1 MAEEIGS
8 LKVRLALSTGTFD
21 SGMKRVGTQIKSID
35 GDFKAS
41 AAEAAAMGTEYDGL
55 GQKGKMLA
63 EKLEVQ
69 QSACVAYRL
78 KMDEMRKHTEQ
89 YEKTQQELTGKVE
102 QAKTAYRQA
111 ETELKK
117 HEAAG
122 DQNEETMS
130 RLKTQVDK
138 LKAEY
143 EKLDNQR
150 KAVNRNLNNER
161 TALINTE
168 KAYHDMREQTAQ
180 TRQELNRTEKEI
192 NRQSSAWGRLGEK
205 AGKVEANF
213 GGVVG
218 KLDKIGNTATIA
230 MTAPIT
236 AGMYKATEA
245 AMAYEDG
252 LAKIGTI
259 ADTDKKS
266 LQQLSNEML
275 EISNATGVAIDQLTE
290 AEYQALSSGVATEKS
305 TEFLSVSAKAAKAG
319 FTDLT
324 TAVDG
329 ATNVLNAWGLGA
341 ENATDVYNKMIK
353 AQDVGKTDLGKIAAN
368 IGNVASTAAGLNI
381 SIDET
386 LAAMAAL
393 TQGGIETSSAF
404 SMLNQV
410 LANVLK
416 PTADAKKQAKALGL
430 EFDAA
435 AIKSK
440 GLAGFL
446 ADVEAKAGGNETAI
460 ARLFGSVEAY
470 KAVASLAGKQ
480 SGAFASALDAIKNS
494 SGAVDAN
501 FEKVNNTSGAKLR
514 ATLNKL
520 QNTAV
525 KFGETMMPTVNRL
538 LDAADGVANSLANMD
553 EKARSNVVFGAG
565 ALAAIGP
572 TAKALGGLSKTV
584 AGVAGTLGKVSKA
597 GGIAGFL
604 GAANPVG
611 LALGLGT
618 ATLAAIG
625 LVTQLA
631 EANTESA
638 KIRERLE
645 NVEIGLDDD
654 SRAEFKNEVEKATE
668 AGRKIIEIEAKVN
681 AEKEGITE
689 SLESMLA
696 DDKFTKG
703 EKNKLR
709 KQINGWIDDAISGV
723 ELDMQAKQT
732 ELISAL
738 DGIGLSEEAKAGIVE
753 ATKEKGKATVEELEG
768 YRAEL
773 NELMESAKTGTEG
786 WTADKIERFNELLGL
801 IAAAKAEI
809 ETANSGLESYYKAK
823 KQYIESG
830 NGTPEEA
837 TANMKLGLEIAADW
851 KTNEEKIRGE
861 AVSEK
866 QDACDIIQEA
876 FDSQTDGVTY
886 LDVQL
891 AQENLNFAIKQD
903 DEIKQEYSDKV
914 KKTIDEAF
922 AAAAGNIDGG
932 SERLSEFVS
941 DYINLGFLQSLD
953 SSEEYDTASKAVQ
966 DKLKT
971 VLSNVTGTDMSN
983 VDVAG
988 MIEDGTLDIF
998 VGKYITQLQESMT
1011 TELES
1016 GDFNP
1021 MLEMLKG
1028 SLANG
1033 SLDGVDVSGL
1043 SDNVKA
1049 LFGMVDLSQATG
1061 EITKD
1066 IWAPFASD
1074 MVENG
1079 GEAQTAMVKV
1089 NQGCI
1094 DATKKVWD
1102 INSPSGV
1109 MKEIFRYIMEGGGL
1123 GITENAGLI
1132 TGPFADIANNDMPQF
1147 GRDMIDRL
1155 ISGINERAISL
1166 KNAVSTAIRDAID
1179 AGKLQV
1185 GDGIRIPVKLDYEDP
1200 ETKKYGRMLG
1210 I

>member
-275 EISNATGVAIDQLTE
+275 EISNATGVAIEQLTE

-446 ADVEAKAGGNETAI
+446 ADVEDKAGGNETAI

-773 NELMESAKTGTEG
+773 DELMESAKTGTEG

-809 ETANSGLESYYKAK
+809 EVANQDLSGYYENRLKFLSTGEASTEQATATLQIGLDMKLQEYNSEETTRKDAESKLTEAK
-823 KQYIESG
+823 KIA
-830 NGTPEEA
+830 EEA
-837 TANMKLGLEIAADW
+837 GEDAAVAEI
-851 KTNEEKIRGE
+851 EQKIE
-861 AVSEK
+861 INLK
-866 QDACDIIQEA
+866 
-876 FDSQTDGVTY
+876 
-886 LDVQL
+886 
-891 AQENLNFAIKQD
+891 QENENK
-903 DEIKQEYSDKV
+903 EEYQKGVQQVIND
-914 KKTIDEAF
+914 TF

-1033 SLDGVDVSGL
+1033 SLDGVDVSGI

-1049 LFGMVDLSQATG
+1049 LFGMVDLTESAG
-1061 EITKD
+1061 EISKN
-1066 IWAPFASD
+1066 IWAPLATGLTENSD
-1074 MVENG
+1074 G
-1079 GEAQTAMVKV
+1079 AQTAMTDA
-1089 NQGCI
+1089 NQKII
-1094 DATKKVWD
+1094 DAIKEKWD

>member
-1 MAEEIGS
+1 MAAEEIRS

-41 AAEAAAMGTEYDGL
+41 AAEAAAMGKEYDGL

-514 ATLNKL
+514 ATMNKL

-773 NELMESAKTGTEG
+773 DELMESAKTGTEG

-809 ETANSGLESYYKAK
+809 EVANQDLSGYYENRLKFLSTGEASTEQATATLQIGLDMKLQEYNSEETTRKDAESKLTEAK
-823 KQYIESG
+823 KIA
-830 NGTPEEA
+830 EEA
-837 TANMKLGLEIAADW
+837 GEDAAVAEI
-851 KTNEEKIRGE
+851 EQKIE
-861 AVSEK
+861 INLK
-866 QDACDIIQEA
+866 
-876 FDSQTDGVTY
+876 
-886 LDVQL
+886 
-891 AQENLNFAIKQD
+891 QENENK
-903 DEIKQEYSDKV
+903 EEYQKGVQQVIND
-914 KKTIDEAF
+914 TF

-1049 LFGMVDLSQATG
+1049 LFGMVDLTESAG
-1061 EITKD
+1061 EISKN
-1066 IWAPFASD
+1066 IWAPLATGLTENSD
-1074 MVENG
+1074 G
-1079 GEAQTAMVKV
+1079 AQTAMTDA
-1089 NQGCI
+1089 NQKII
-1094 DATKKVWD
+1094 DAIKEKWD

>member
-723 ELDMQAKQT
+723 EVDMQAKQT

-773 NELMESAKTGTEG
+773 DELMESAKTGTEG

-809 ETANSGLESYYKAK
+809 EVANQDLSGYYENRLKFLSTGEASTEQATATLQIGLDMKLQEYNSEETTRKDAESKLTEAK
-823 KQYIESG
+823 KIA
-830 NGTPEEA
+830 EEA
-837 TANMKLGLEIAADW
+837 GEDAAVAEI
-851 KTNEEKIRGE
+851 EQKIE
-861 AVSEK
+861 INLK
-866 QDACDIIQEA
+866 
-876 FDSQTDGVTY
+876 
-886 LDVQL
+886 
-891 AQENLNFAIKQD
+891 QENENK
-903 DEIKQEYSDKV
+903 EEYQKGVQQVIND
-914 KKTIDEAF
+914 TF

-1049 LFGMVDLSQATG
+1049 LFGMVDLTESAG
-1061 EITKD
+1061 EISKN
-1066 IWAPFASD
+1066 IWAPLATGLTENSD
-1074 MVENG
+1074 G
-1079 GEAQTAMVKV
+1079 AQTAMTDA
-1089 NQGCI
+1089 NQKII
-1094 DATKKVWD
+1094 DAIKEKWD